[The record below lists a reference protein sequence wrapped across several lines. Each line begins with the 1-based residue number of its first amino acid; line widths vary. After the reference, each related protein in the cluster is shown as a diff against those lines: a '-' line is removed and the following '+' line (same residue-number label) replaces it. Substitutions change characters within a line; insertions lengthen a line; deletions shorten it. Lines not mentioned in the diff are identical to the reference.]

1 MLYPRGQREA
11 QVVSRKQGRKHHHRQ
26 PEKDHPSGIQGNLP
40 SGAVDANAPCRED
53 VQETGKHN
61 EEPPKMT
68 KRPDWMTIF
77 TGILALFAVLSF
89 GALWIQLQDV
99 RDNFIKDQRPY
110 VWVTPSTPTFK
121 DQETI
126 KWDFNYSNYGRSPAF
141 NVRSCGFYA
150 WGVGAWNEI
159 RDFSLAD
166 CAKAGK
172 GNIEGTGSVVPP
184 GYPEVTTMVTHQKF
198 REDVDRT
205 ILSIDGVLMNENVL
219 EYEDSFGN
227 RYRSLSC
234 VYRLATGAIAHCD
247 KYNYI
252 KQIK

>member
-1 MLYPRGQREA
+1 M
-11 QVVSRKQGRKHHHRQ
+11 SRKHGPKHYHNQ
-26 PEKDHPSGIQGNLP
+26 SSKNEPAGIEGHTPPHALP
-40 SGAVDANAPCRED
+40 IDADTPHGEAIHEASN
-53 VQETGKHN
+53 KN
-61 EEPPKMT
+61 EEPTQIPK
-68 KRPDWMTIF
+68 KPDWMTIF

-89 GALWIQLQDV
+89 GALWIQLKDA
-99 RDNFIKDQRPY
+99 RDNFVKDQRPY
-110 VWVTPSTPTFK
+110 VWVTPGTPIFK

-141 NVRSCGFYA
+141 NVRHCGFYA
-150 WGVGAWNEI
+150 WGVGAWKEI

-166 CAKAGK
+166 CAMAGK

-184 GYPEVTTMVTHQKF
+184 GYPEVTTMVTNKKV
-198 REDVDRT
+198 REDADRK
-205 ILSIDGVLMNENVL
+205 ILDSDGVLMNESVL
-219 EYEDSFGN
+219 EYEDSSGN

-252 KQIK
+252 KPVK